1 MSVELSSY
9 AVARA
14 KRALIRTLKK
24 IKGVRL
30 RDFLNQGRIALGVY
44 ESGNFYNISIRLFY
58 TNKPDSSNP
67 ENYSEITLVSEPI
80 VKGDIKSARR
90 KALRTFIFVLRDRE
104 TKKTLDDWLK
114 SRLSI
119 LNEYKISRDN
129 GRALLELQEG
139 SYGSPSWISKNPK
152 SIDYLADKALAKND
166 TVFKRKKWSVIV
178 KDGVLYLKH
187 VDRASSDDMTVAA
200 VDIKTGETKLH
211 DKTWCNN
218 TKREKIAALLD
229 TLRTQYDIKI
239 ADKRTMVSRFEG
251 EAAPTVKPKEKR
263 EFKHEDV
270 GSIIKEVSKGKKE
283 KQVIKRA
290 EKKPGS
296 FKGKL
301 EKSKTFFKPRAEVIA
316 KEKKE
321 KPMLQRRE
329 IEETEKA
336 FGKETAKKVYGPD
349 YVPPIAEA
357 PKERLSA
364 EVSGLVSRLREEG
377 IKELTE
383 DQIKAIE
390 SEYGEET
397 VKRIIEEIK

>member
-30 RDFLNQGRIALGVY
+30 RDVLNQGRIALGVY
-44 ESGNFYNISIRLFY
+44 ESGDFFNISIRLFY
-58 TNKPDSSNP
+58 P

-80 VKGDIKSARR
+80 IKGDVKSARR

-129 GRALLELQEG
+129 GRALIELQEG

-178 KDGVLYLKH
+178 KDGILYLKH

-211 DKTWCNN
+211 DKTWCNY

-239 ADKRTMVSRFEG
+239 ADRRTMVSRFEG
-251 EAAPTVKPKEKR
+251 EATPAVKPKEER
-263 EFKHEDV
+263 ATHEDIESV
-270 GSIIKEVSKGKKE
+270 VKEVSKGKKI
-283 KQVIKRA
+283 KPVIKRG

-301 EKSKTFFKPRAEVIA
+301 EKSKTFFKPRAEVVA

-321 KPMLQRRE
+321 RPMLQRRE

-357 PKERLSA
+357 PQERLSA
-364 EVSGLVSRLREEG
+364 EVSGLVNRLKEEG

-383 DQIKAIE
+383 EQYKAIE